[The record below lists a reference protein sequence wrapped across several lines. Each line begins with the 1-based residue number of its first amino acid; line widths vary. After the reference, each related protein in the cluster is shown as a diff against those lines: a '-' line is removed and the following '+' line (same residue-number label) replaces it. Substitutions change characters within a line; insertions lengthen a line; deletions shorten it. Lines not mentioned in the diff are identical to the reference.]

1 MIKKAYILIFLLTG
15 LFYQMTF
22 AQGSSQAT
30 MRVSVTVVSGSSVN
44 VDKPE
49 LVLLSNSEK
58 SDLGTVNF
66 KGINEGDVFINNS
79 SKILLTDK
87 DGNQVTMNIE
97 SNKKQEKG
105 ANSIQF
111 EGSSKGQLMSSV
123 YQGELTTSIEY
134 F

>member
-1 MIKKAYILIFLLTG
+1 
-15 LFYQMTF
+15 
-22 AQGSSQAT
+22 